1 MIDWRDW
8 QVDSNM
14 TIIYIYTIYDCIT
27 FQALT
32 LSRWMR
38 LNKNPWPFPGSYYVY
53 LYHYVSVSDHV
64 WKGFGL
70 KNKSWILI
78 ILGTSILPEHERY
91 KCQHLD
97 NKHCH
102 YHTFEWNAHWNIIEH
117 ARSSCSL
124 HLFTLFKVGSPNPA
138 ALKVTRLQ
146 LRFHWNRVDQH
157 GPCLCAAN
165 ARRSLLGPW
174 PPGNAWVM
182 LCWKTAYLH
191 SRAHNKTRD
200 VTVMWP
206 WCHRD
211 IKQPNLSKSRESIPE
226 PSVFCK
232 VEYMV
237 EKMWVHFKTHKA
249 NGTHV

>member
-14 TIIYIYTIYDCIT
+14 TIYTIYDCIT

-38 LNKNPWPFPGSYYVY
+38 LNKKPWPFPGSYYVY

-78 ILGTSILPEHERY
+78 ILGTSILREHERY

-191 SRAHNKTRD
+191 SRAHNTTKHVTSPWCDRD
-200 VTVMWP
+200 VTVTSSNQ
-206 WCHRD
+206 
-211 IKQPNLSKSRESIPE
+211 IYPNHAKAYRNRASAVKLST
-226 PSVFCK
+226 
-232 VEYMV
+232 
-237 EKMWVHFKTHKA
+237 W
-249 NGTHV
+249 

>member
-14 TIIYIYTIYDCIT
+14 TIYDCIT
-27 FQALT
+27 FSSFDPLTMNAAEQKPLAL
-32 LSRWMR
+32 
-38 LNKNPWPFPGSYYVY
+38 PGFP
-53 LYHYVSVSDHV
+53 LRVSVSLCLCLRPCLKGLRLEEQIMNINNIRYEYTARA
-64 WKGFGL
+64 WKVQVPT
-70 KNKSWILI
+70 
-78 ILGTSILPEHERY
+78 LGQQTLSLPS
-91 KCQHLD
+91 
-97 NKHCH
+97 H
-102 YHTFEWNAHWNIIEH
+102 YHTFEWNAHWNFIEH

-124 HLFTLFKVGSPNPA
+124 HLFTLFKVGSPNPT

-191 SRAHNKTRD
+191 TTKHVTSPWCDRD
-200 VTVMWP
+200 VTVTSSNQ
-206 WCHRD
+206 
-211 IKQPNLSKSRESIPE
+211 IYPNHAKAYRNRASAVKLSTWQRKCECISRHTKRMALI
-226 PSVFCK
+226 V
-232 VEYMV
+232 
-237 EKMWVHFKTHKA
+237 
-249 NGTHV
+249 

>member
-14 TIIYIYTIYDCIT
+14 TIYTIYDCIT

-38 LNKNPWPFPGSYYVY
+38 LNKKPWPFPGSYYVY

-78 ILGTSILPEHERY
+78 ILGTSILREHERY

-146 LRFHWNRVDQH
+146 LRFIGTEWTSMDPAYAQQMP
-157 GPCLCAAN
+157 GALFLGLG
-165 ARRSLLGPW
+165 RRAMRGSCSAGRPRT
-174 PPGNAWVM
+174 
-182 LCWKTAYLH
+182 CTAEH
-191 SRAHNKTRD
+191 TTQQNTWRHRD
-200 VTVMWP
+200 VTVMSP
-206 WCHRD
+206 WH
-211 IKQPNLSKSRESIPE
+211 QATKSIQITR
-226 PSVFCK
+226 K
-232 VEYMV
+232 R
-237 EKMWVHFKTHKA
+237 T
-249 NGTHV
+249 GTERLL